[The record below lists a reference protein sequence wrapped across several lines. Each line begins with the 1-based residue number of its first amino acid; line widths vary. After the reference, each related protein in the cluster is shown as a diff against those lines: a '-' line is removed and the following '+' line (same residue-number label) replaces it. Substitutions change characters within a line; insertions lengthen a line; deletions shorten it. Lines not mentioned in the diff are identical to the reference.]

1 VRPTLTTVNRT
12 SISVVIPTH
21 NRLESLA
28 RAVESVLEQSRPI
41 DEIIIVDNGSEPPVD
56 PERFRRLH
64 GSVLVV
70 RNDVAVGAAAARN
83 MGVAHATGDFVAFL
97 DDDDTWT
104 PNKLEF
110 VEDCLASHP
119 DTDVVIHRT
128 GYHVPAGPP
137 SRVCS
142 PVEDPLERM
151 IRSQPPHVDGVT
163 IRRSLHGNG
172 PFDETMAGAE
182 DLDYLISLAKF
193 GASMTEGTAVLAVL
207 GIGHSSAISNE
218 ERIAGRMSLLDRHP
232 EILADHHARSFF
244 HVRLGHLHRR
254 GGQRVP
260 AVRSFTRAIVAR
272 PMSLLGWKGL
282 VRTLVGR

>member
-1 VRPTLTTVNRT
+1 MPPTLTTVNRT

-21 NRLESLA
+21 NRPETLA
-28 RAVESVLEQSRPI
+28 RAVKSVLEQSRPI

-64 GSVLVV
+64 GSLLVV

-83 MGVAHATGDFVAFL
+83 TGVAHATGEFVAFL

-104 PNKLEF
+104 RNKLEF

-119 DTDVVIHRT
+119 GTDVVIHRT
-128 GYHVPAGPP
+128 GYHVPAGPS

-142 PVEDPLERM
+142 PVGNPLERM

-163 IRRSLHGNG
+163 IRRSLHRSG

-207 GIGHSSAISNE
+207 GIGQSSAISNE

-232 EILADHHARSFF
+232 EILADHQARSFF